1 MYSDWAG
8 LQNLLPPN
16 FPTQSPFQDYFD
28 EFEAAPTV
36 PDALDL
42 PLPGQMMSESQAI
55 PGMQIPPQFPQQ
67 SVQQFPRQG
76 VQQHLQY
83 YPQQGVQQHPQQSV
97 QYHQQAVQQYPQQA
111 IPQYLQ
117 QVQQHPQQIFQPT
130 PGLAHQRFPSQGY
143 IHPAHLIHPQISHGA
158 HIGAN
163 DQAIPTHQPPQ
174 NDTPQ
179 NDMAQISPSSIQNP
193 TTAANTPSSQGGVDA
208 HNQITPQS
216 QTSGAYQPGC
226 TIYNAEENADM

>member
-1 MYSDWAG
+1 MSYHHSLLFCGFRNLQVDSDWAG

-42 PLPGQMMSESQAI
+42 PLPGQMMPESQAI

-67 SVQQFPRQG
+67 SVQQFP
-76 VQQHLQY
+76 
-83 YPQQGVQQHPQQSV
+83 QQGVQQHI
-97 QYHQQAVQQYPQQA
+97 QYYPQQAVQQYPQQA

-117 QVQQHPQQIFQPT
+117 QFQQHPQQIFQPT

-143 IHPAHLIHPQISHGA
+143 IYPAHSIHPQISHGA

-163 DQAIPTHQPPQ
+163 GQATPTHQP
-174 NDTPQ
+174 PQ
-179 NDMAQISPSSIQNP
+179 NDMAQISPSSTQNP
-193 TTAANTPSSQGGVDA
+193 TMAANTPASQGGVDA
-208 HNQITPQS
+208 HNQVTPQS

-226 TIYNAEENADM
+226 TNYNAEENADV